1 MHLWL
6 HWNGAEFNFCHD
18 VIINL
23 RCVPF
28 ESVLNYILK
37 INNSWTN
44 LNVQT
49 SAARRCAPLL
59 QLVRYVN
66 EASRTETK
74 ANTLIFISNNV
85 SQYCGN
91 QSERHFYFEFSFI
104 SATSVQ
110 LVQAVRMSHSN
121 ELCQIIIFFRSSLT
135 RPHLACN
142 FCVTL
147 LPLQSLFSISVS
159 LILLLS
165 LCLIVLWKGFAGI
178 VSWNCFLKLFFQG
191 FVCSRWP
198 LLNYLNLF

>member
-91 QSERHFYFEFSFI
+91 QSERHFYFELYIHFRHQRTARASRSNVSFEW
-104 SATSVQ
+104 T
-110 LVQAVRMSHSN
+110 MPN
-121 ELCQIIIFFRSSLT
+121 N
-135 RPHLACN
+135 N
-142 FCVTL
+142 FL
-147 LPLQSLFSISVS
+147 SLFSHSTAFSVQFLRNLAPFAIAFFNFRFIDFATFS
-159 LILLLS
+159 LLDSS
-165 LCLIVLWKGFAGI
+165 LESVC
-178 VSWNCFLKLFFQG
+178 WNCFLELFFQG